1 MFLSKSVFWKGLLGH
16 TCLLTPLPPPTK
28 KQTKTKMIKM
38 WTLEKKIFLI
48 SIDAAHNLSSFKPNK
63 WLNQDWYV
71 WDTCSEPVVTE
82 GKDTSVCGKNAVPAV
97 FFTWSAINS
106 LRFIS
111 QYMSLI
117 NIFASCTC
125 NTNTDFGFDF

>member
-1 MFLSKSVFWKGLLGH
+1 MPSN
-16 TCLLTPLPPPTK
+16 PPPSPHK
-28 KQTKTKMIKM
+28 KTNKNENDKNVNP
-38 WTLEKKIFLI
+38 WEKKIFLI
-48 SIDAAHNLSSFKPNK
+48 SVDAAHNLSSFKPNK

-71 WDTCSEPVVTE
+71 WDTCSEFVVTE
-82 GKDTSVCGKNAVPAV
+82 GKDASVCGKNAVPAV